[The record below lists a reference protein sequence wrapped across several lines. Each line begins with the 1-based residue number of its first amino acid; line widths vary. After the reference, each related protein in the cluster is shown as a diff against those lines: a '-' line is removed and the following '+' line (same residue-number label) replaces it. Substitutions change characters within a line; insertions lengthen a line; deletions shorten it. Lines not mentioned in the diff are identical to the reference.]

1 MSTVMVVMMTM
12 IWMKMMMM
20 MTMTSVGFRSWMRS
34 RSVDRSD
41 TCHSVIHLRT
51 ILNYMMMMM
60 MTTTMLAMTT
70 MMVMMMMMMM
80 TWVPSVRRLLR
91 PDFCRPQLEVA
102 SVPCQ
107 QTLLVRDDDDD
118 ADNYFD
124 DDDDDDYYDNED
136 CDKGDDESQLK
147 ITSATCQQA

>member
-1 MSTVMVVMMTM
+1 MSTVMVVM
-12 IWMKMMMM
+12 IWMKMMTMMM

-60 MTTTMLAMTT
+60 TMTMLAMTM
-70 MMVMMMMMMM
+70 MMVMMMMM

-107 QTLLVRDDDDD
+107 QTLLAR
-118 ADNYFD
+118 D
-124 DDDDDDYYDNED
+124 DDDDDDNY
-136 CDKGDDESQLK
+136 CDDDDD
-147 ITSATCQQA
+147 